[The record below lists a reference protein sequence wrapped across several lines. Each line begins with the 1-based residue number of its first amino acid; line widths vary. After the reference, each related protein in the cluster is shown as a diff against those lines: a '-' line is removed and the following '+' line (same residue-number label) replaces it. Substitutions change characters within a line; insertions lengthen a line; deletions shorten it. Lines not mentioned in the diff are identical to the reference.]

1 MADPRRAA
9 CRVSAVGFWLWA
21 ASIAGLAG
29 FLGSGLN
36 CEGGNGCV
44 EGDPSWLRPW
54 TWGDHYVYPKA
65 GVVALVGLV
74 PASAFVAL
82 VVLRRGRSAAVSL
95 CLSIVLLSY
104 AFFAGL
110 TTEGRALLGFGPLL
124 GVVAVAITQR
134 RARERLQPP
143 ARAR

>member
-1 MADPRRAA
+1 VPDLPR
-9 CRVSAVGFWLWA
+9 SARWVFALGFWLWA
-21 ASIAGLAG
+21 GFVAVVAG

-36 CEGGNGCV
+36 CEDGNDCTG
-44 EGDPSWLRPW
+44 GDPSWLRPW

-65 GVVALVGLV
+65 GIVGVVGLI

-82 VVLRRGRSAAVSL
+82 VVLGRRRSAAVAL
-95 CLSIVLLSY
+95 GLSIVLLSY

-134 RARERLQPP
+134 QARERLQPP
-143 ARAR
+143 ARTR

>member
-1 MADPRRAA
+1 
-9 CRVSAVGFWLWA
+9 VGA
-21 ASIAGLAG
+21 AG

-54 TWGDHYVYPKA
+54 MWGDHYVYPRA
-65 GVVALVGLV
+65 GVVGLVALV
-74 PASAFVAL
+74 PASTFVAL
-82 VVLRRGRSAAVSL
+82 VVLGYRWSAAVAL
-95 CLSIVLLSY
+95 GLSVVLLSY

-124 GVVAVAITQR
+124 GVVAVAITQS
-134 RARERLQPP
+134 RARERLRPR
-143 ARAR
+143 ARAGSHS

>member
-1 MADPRRAA
+1 VIDLGR
-9 CRVSAVGFWLWA
+9 SARWVFALGFWLWA
-21 ASIAGLAG
+21 AFVAGVAG

-36 CEGGNGCV
+36 CEGGNGCS

-65 GVVALVGLV
+65 GVVGLVGLI

-82 VVLRRGRSAAVSL
+82 VILCRRRSAAVSL
-95 CLSIVLLSY
+95 CLSIVLSSY

-110 TTEGRALLGFGPLL
+110 TAEGRALLGFGPLL

>member
-9 CRVSAVGFWLWA
+9 CRIFALGFWLWA

-44 EGDPSWLRPW
+44 GGDPSWLRPW

-65 GVVALVGLV
+65 GIAALIALV
-74 PASAFVAL
+74 PASAFVVL
-82 VVLRRGRSAAVSL
+82 VVLGRRWSAAVSL
-95 CLSIVLLSY
+95 GVSVVLLSY

-110 TTEGRALLGFGPLL
+110 TTEGRALLCFGPLL
-124 GVVAVAITQR
+124 GVAGVAFTQR
-134 RARERLQPP
+134 RARERPP
-143 ARAR
+143 SPAQAR